1 MEKSVKDNP
10 EYKMKR
16 QGMIIGLV
24 CLAVMV
30 FLTIFL
36 MSRYRQRTE
45 KIFTELMEESLL
57 STHSEAL
64 TEMENFLAGSTG
76 ADKVE
81 EAWEALNEDEGNV
94 LHYVQFRWENPG
106 RRYADF

>member
-1 MEKSVKDNP
+1 
-10 EYKMKR
+10 MKR

-64 TEMENFLAGSTG
+64 TEMENFLAGSAG

-81 EAWEALNEDEGNV
+81 EAWEALNEDEGMCFTMCAI
-94 LHYVQFRWENPG
+94 QMGKSWQEICGF
-106 RRYADF
+106 

>member
-16 QGMIIGLV
+16 QGIIIGLV

-64 TEMENFLAGSTG
+64 TEMENFLAGSAG
-76 ADKVE
+76 GSLGGSERGRGECAS
-81 EAWEALNEDEGNV
+81 LC
-94 LHYVQFRWENPG
+94 VQFRWENPG

>member
-45 KIFTELMEESLL
+45 KILTELMDESL
-57 STHSEAL
+57 
-64 TEMENFLAGSTG
+64 
-76 ADKVE
+76 
-81 EAWEALNEDEGNV
+81 
-94 LHYVQFRWENPG
+94 
-106 RRYADF
+106 

>member
-45 KIFTELMEESLL
+45 KIFTELMEESL
-57 STHSEAL
+57 
-64 TEMENFLAGSTG
+64 FGSTDRNG
-76 ADKVE
+76 E
-81 EAWEALNEDEGNV
+81 
-94 LHYVQFRWENPG
+94 FPG
-106 RRYADF
+106 WFSWSR

>member
-16 QGMIIGLV
+16 QGIIIGLV
-24 CLAVMV
+24 CLAVMA

-57 STHSEAL
+57 FHP
-64 TEMENFLAGSTG
+64 FGSTDRNG
-76 ADKVE
+76 E
-81 EAWEALNEDEGNV
+81 
-94 LHYVQFRWENPG
+94 FPG
-106 RRYADF
+106 WFSWSR

>member
-45 KIFTELMEESLL
+45 KILR
-57 STHSEAL
+57 
-64 TEMENFLAGSTG
+64 G
-76 ADKVE
+76 K
-81 EAWEALNEDEGNV
+81 EDVYQEVN
-94 LHYVQFRWENPG
+94 H
-106 RRYADF
+106 DCSH

>member
-45 KIFTELMEESLL
+45 KIFTELMEESL
-57 STHSEAL
+57 TFIHP
-64 TEMENFLAGSTG
+64 FGSTDRNG
-76 ADKVE
+76 E
-81 EAWEALNEDEGNV
+81 
-94 LHYVQFRWENPG
+94 FPG
-106 RRYADF
+106 WFSWSR

>member
-16 QGMIIGLV
+16 QGIIIGLV
-24 CLAVMV
+24 CLAVMA

-57 STHSEAL
+57 S
-64 TEMENFLAGSTG
+64 GSTDRNG
-76 ADKVE
+76 E
-81 EAWEALNEDEGNV
+81 
-94 LHYVQFRWENPG
+94 FPG
-106 RRYADF
+106 WFSWSR

>member
-1 MEKSVKDNP
+1 MDDVNMEKSVKDNP

-45 KIFTELMEESLL
+45 TIFSELMEESLL

-64 TEMENFLAGSTG
+64 TEMENFLAGSAG
-76 ADKVE
+76 ADRVE
-81 EAWEALNEDEGNV
+81 EAWEALN
-94 LHYVQFRWENPG
+94 
-106 RRYADF
+106 

>member
-1 MEKSVKDNP
+1 MDDVNMEKSVKDNP

-45 KIFTELMEESLL
+45 KIFTELM
-57 STHSEAL
+57 
-64 TEMENFLAGSTG
+64 
-76 ADKVE
+76 
-81 EAWEALNEDEGNV
+81 
-94 LHYVQFRWENPG
+94 
-106 RRYADF
+106 DFYPPIRKH